1 MSFLQ
6 ISYSAVGILR
16 KASGKLPILS
26 GNSCKPLLFLYSQFI
41 LVAESNIPDQNRVLM
56 KNHIHLLQLDLY
68 FSNYKLALL
77 SFITAFIFTL
87 ITIPPIISLI
97 KKYRLYDLPN
107 ARKEHSSPIPTMGGI
122 AIIAGMMMSL
132 IMWFPFSN
140 NMAQLSF
147 FFSVAVLFAMGI
159 MDDLKDLSAKYKFV
173 VQTGLAALIAI
184 SGIRITSFDG
194 LFGIYELPLMAQ
206 YTFTFL
212 AVVGITNAFNLI
224 DGIDGLA
231 GGLGFMSLVIL
242 GLFLTMNGDANT
254 ALLAFTLAGG
264 ILAFLYF
271 NFNPARI
278 FMGDTGS
285 LVLGFVVS
293 VLCIR
298 LMQVNAVAINPALPN
313 ASTFVLGIVLIPVF
327 DTVRV
332 FATRIWKGKSP
343 FVADKTHIHH
353 LLTNQGFSHG
363 FAAKLIC
370 FIHGF
375 VLLEVYWLRG
385 LKQEIVLAILV
396 AFMLISTILLKNLG
410 VLVKKKSV
418 TGSALSATVE

>member
-1 MSFLQ
+1 
-6 ISYSAVGILR
+6 
-16 KASGKLPILS
+16 
-26 GNSCKPLLFLYSQFI
+26 
-41 LVAESNIPDQNRVLM
+41 M

-68 FSNYKLALL
+68 FSNYKLAIL
-77 SFITAFIFTL
+77 SFITAFVFTL
-87 ITIPPIISLI
+87 IAIPPIISLI

-122 AIIAGMMMSL
+122 AIIAGMMISL
-132 IMWFPFSN
+132 FMWFPFSN
-140 NMAQLSF
+140 NMSQLSF
-147 FFSVAVLFAMGI
+147 FFSVAVLFALGI
-159 MDDLKDLSAKYKFV
+159 MDDLRDLSAKYKFI
-173 VQTGLAALIAI
+173 VQTGLAALIAL

-194 LFGIYELPLMAQ
+194 LFGIFELPLPAQ

-212 AVVGITNAFNLI
+212 AIVGITNAFNLI

-231 GGLGFMSLVIL
+231 GGLGFMSLIIL

-298 LMQVNAVAINPALPN
+298 LMQVNAVAANPILPN

-375 VLLEVYWLRG
+375 VLLEVYWLRD

-396 AFMLISTILLKNLG
+396 AFMLVATVLLKNLG
-410 VLVKKKSV
+410 LLMKKKRVSR
-418 TGSALSATVE
+418 SALSVTAE